1 MEKIINIDG
10 KDMNMAA
17 NGATP
22 LVYRTIFGSDVFSD
36 LQTAVEGE
44 SLKDP
49 SVIERLAYVMG
60 RQGGSIEKETSL
72 EEWLGSIDD
81 PMALIMSAGDIMTLW
96 AGNRKTLSTS
106 KKKNAR

>member
-36 LQTAVEGE
+36 LQGAVEGE
-44 SLKDP
+44 TLKDP
-49 SVIERLAYVMG
+49 SVIERLAFVMG
-60 RQGGSIEKETSL
+60 RQGGSIEKETTL

-106 KKKNAR
+106 KKKSAR

>member
-1 MEKIINIDG
+1 MEKIITIDG

-22 LVYRTIFGSDVFSD
+22 LIYRNIFGNDVFAD
-36 LQTAVEGE
+36 LQGAVEGE
-44 SLKDP
+44 TLKDP

-60 RQGGSIEKETSL
+60 RQGGSIEKETTL
-72 EEWLGSIDD
+72 EDWLGSIDD
-81 PMALIMSAGDIMTLW
+81 PMALIMAAGEVMTLW

-106 KKKNAR
+106 KKKSAR

>member
-72 EEWLGSIDD
+72 EDWLGTIDD
-81 PMALIMSAGDIMTLW
+81 PMALIMAAGDIMTLW

>member
-72 EEWLGSIDD
+72 EEWLGTIDD